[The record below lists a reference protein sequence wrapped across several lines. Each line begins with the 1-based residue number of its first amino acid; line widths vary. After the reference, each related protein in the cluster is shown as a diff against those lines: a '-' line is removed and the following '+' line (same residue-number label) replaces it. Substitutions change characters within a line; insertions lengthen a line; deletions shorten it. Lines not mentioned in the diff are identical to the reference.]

1 MGWGSRGSSPFRW
14 GVCLQPARLR
24 PLPRAG
30 LSSYSSLV
38 VSWAPDTIGF
48 LGPADF
54 VLLISGFNYELH
66 REHWAWSHGNQWV
79 PRPCPCT
86 EGPGRAETTGLQVR
100 PAPWT
105 LRVPLAQ
112 QGDMGHIAHDDSSP
126 PAAHSGQRHPHFMC
140 CTLCLAPAS
149 LVPIL
154 PVSLPGATSLRY
166 GRGGQEKAQ
175 GKNQQQMLSRD
186 PDTSRP
192 AWRPVMLHVWGQ
204 GRGHSR
210 RPRGPA
216 VRVSAGPGLAGTEAH
231 ISSPY
236 LPLTG
241 WEKS

>member
-14 GVCLQPARLR
+14 GVCLQPARLP

-38 VSWAPDTIGF
+38 VSWAPDTIGY

-112 QGDMGHIAHDDSSP
+112 QGDMMILHHRRPTQDSAIP
-126 PAAHSGQRHPHFMC
+126 
-140 CTLCLAPAS
+140 TLCAARSAWPPHPWFPSS
-149 LVPIL
+149 LYLCQVPL
-154 PVSLPGATSLRY
+154 PCAMDVEAKR
-166 GRGGQEKAQ
+166 K
-175 GKNQQQMLSRD
+175 
-186 PDTSRP
+186 
-192 AWRPVMLHVWGQ
+192 
-204 GRGHSR
+204 
-210 RPRGPA
+210 PRE
-216 VRVSAGPGLAGTEAH
+216 RTNNRC
-231 ISSPY
+231 
-236 LPLTG
+236 
-241 WEKS
+241 